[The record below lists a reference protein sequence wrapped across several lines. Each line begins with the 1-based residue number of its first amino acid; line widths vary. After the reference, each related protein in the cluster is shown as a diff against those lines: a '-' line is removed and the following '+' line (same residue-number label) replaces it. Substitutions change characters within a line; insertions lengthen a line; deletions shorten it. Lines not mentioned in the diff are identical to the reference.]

1 MISPDYVRMM
11 ARYNQWQNQSLYTA
25 SDGLN
30 EAERLLD
37 RGAFFGSIQGTFSHL
52 LWGDQQW
59 MSRFAGLAKPQATGE
74 QSAQFYSDWQEL
86 KQLRIAFDQTI
97 INWAVGLDAQAL
109 SGVLSWYSGLMKCD
123 YTKPLWG
130 LIVHFIN
137 HQTHYRGQV
146 HARLTAAG
154 ARPDD
159 TDLILLQG
167 FGEM

>member
-25 SDGLN
+25 ADGLN

-86 KQLRIAFDQTI
+86 KELRIPFDQTI
-97 INWAVGLDAQAL
+97 INWADGLDAQAL

-123 YTKPLWG
+123 YTKPL
-130 LIVHFIN
+130 
-137 HQTHYRGQV
+137 
-146 HARLTAAG
+146 
-154 ARPDD
+154 
-159 TDLILLQG
+159 
-167 FGEM
+167 